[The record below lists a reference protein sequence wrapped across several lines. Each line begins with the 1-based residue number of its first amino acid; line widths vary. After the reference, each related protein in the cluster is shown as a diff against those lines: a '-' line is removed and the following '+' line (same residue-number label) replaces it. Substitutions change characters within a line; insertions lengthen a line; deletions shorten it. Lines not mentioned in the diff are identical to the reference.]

1 MPTTKEAAQRLGVK
15 TTGAVRQFILEGR
28 LKAEK
33 RGRDW
38 WIEEDELEKFIVLPR
53 KVGKPKSKIE
63 S

>member
-1 MPTTKEAAQRLGVK
+1 MPTTKEAAPRLGVQ

-38 WIEEDELEKFIVLPR
+38 WIEEEEIERFILLPR
-53 KVGKPKSKIE
+53 KVGKPR
-63 S
+63 

>member
-1 MPTTKEAAQRLGVK
+1 MPTTKDAAQRLGVK

-38 WIEEDELEKFIVLPR
+38 WIEEEEIERFKNLPR
-53 KVGKPKSKIE
+53 KIGKPKKLTRG
-63 S
+63 

>member
-1 MPTTKEAAQRLGVK
+1 MPQQRLGVK

-38 WIEEDELEKFIVLPR
+38 WIEEEEIERFKNLPR
-53 KVGKPKSKIE
+53 KIGKPKS
-63 S
+63 